1 MTLKKNKS
9 LTLDEITN
17 TLKEKMPELKE
28 EYKIKSLG
36 LFGSFLRE
44 TDTKNSDL
52 DILVEFEETPTLL
65 MLARLQNLLSDI
77 VGIKVDLVLK
87 KTLKPHISKH
97 ILHEVVYI

>member
-17 TLKEKMPELKE
+17 TLKEKMPELKGK
-28 EYKIKSLG
+28 YKIKSLG
-36 LFGSFLRE
+36 LFGSFLKGA
-44 TDTKNSDL
+44 DTKNSDL
-52 DILVEFEETPTLL
+52 DVLVEFEEIPTLL
-65 MLARLQNLLSDI
+65 MLARLQNHLSDI

-87 KTLKPHISKH
+87 KTLKPHIGKH